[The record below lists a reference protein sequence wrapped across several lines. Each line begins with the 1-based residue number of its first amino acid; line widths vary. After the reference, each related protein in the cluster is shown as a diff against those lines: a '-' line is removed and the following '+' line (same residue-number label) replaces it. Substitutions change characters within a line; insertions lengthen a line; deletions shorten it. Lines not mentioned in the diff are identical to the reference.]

1 MPKGI
6 WMWDRHCV
14 PFLGFSQIARILF
27 FLRQPHMWL
36 SFLGIFFFESC
47 FVLRFPGIM
56 CSSKPPPAALCTQNN
71 LTTFIPTSNTTS
83 LNSANVFPGGTHAL
97 SIIPSIIWHP
107 IIWSVLSIWGT
118 FFFLFFF
125 FSVLIAQR
133 ATWASLLL
141 HHRYSHHLW
150 QEVSPGLS
158 ELSSCPNPPMLST
171 PDPRGNCPCYT
182 PCWETAGPQRGSRR
196 GREGNCR

>member
-71 LTTFIPTSNTTS
+71 STTSIPTSNTTS

-118 FFFLFFF
+118 FFSFLFFF
-125 FSVLIAQR
+125 SANSPTCNMSLSASPSQVLASSMTGSFSWIVG
-133 ATWASLLL
+133 TLLL
-141 HHRYSHHLW
+141 P
-150 QEVSPGLS
+150 E
-158 ELSSCPNPPMLST
+158 PPHVVY
-171 PDPRGNCPCYT
+171 PRSQG
-182 PCWETAGPQRGSRR
+182 
-196 GREGNCR
+196 